1 MAIITVQKNGIKAGV
16 GGAGARDRKPPEKT
30 ALAGWSQSSIRR
42 NNDFLRSVDY
52 ARLNGMAGLAFTGT
66 VKHCPDSSDE
76 WQRILRAFW
85 RRLRRMDV
93 GLVHYVTEWQ
103 RRGVPHV
110 HCSLFWVDPDPMTPA
125 HVIGHWLDLTGHLG
139 AESFGQRITTITD
152 ALGWAQYTSK
162 HAQRG
167 LFHYQRTPEAVPVHW
182 GGKTGRMWG
191 KLGNWPIWENVRLA
205 VSGDCYHKFRRIVRA
220 WRIADARSSGCRR
233 RIRSARR
240 MLKCNDRPLSA
251 VRGLSEWL
259 PDSQTLPLM
268 DWLQSQGHD
277 LLQVG

>member
-1 MAIITVQKNGIKAGV
+1 MAIITLQKNGIKAGV
-16 GGAGARDRKPPEKT
+16 SGSGARDRTPPEKT

-52 ARLNGMAGLAFTGT
+52 GRLEGMAGLAFTGT
-66 VKHCPDSSDE
+66 LQQCPESSDE

-93 GLVHYVTEWQ
+93 ALVHYVTEWQ

-110 HCSLFWVDPDPMTPA
+110 HCSLFWRDPDPMTPMR
-125 HVIGHWLDLTGHLG
+125 VIDHWLALTGHLG
-139 AESFGQRITTITD
+139 ADTFGQHITTITD

-191 KLGNWPIWENVRLA
+191 KLGDWPIWEDVRLE
-205 VSGDCYHKFRRIVRA
+205 VSQSGYHRFRRIVRG
-220 WRIADARSSGCRR
+220 WRIADARASGNKR

-240 MLKCNDRPLSA
+240 MLQCNDKALSS

-268 DWLQSQGHD
+268 HWLQSQGYE
-277 LLQVG
+277 LLQV

>member
-1 MAIITVQKNGIKAGV
+1 MAIITLQKNGIKAGF
-16 GGAGARDRKPPEKT
+16 AGSGSCDRKPPEKT

-52 ARLNGMAGLAFTGT
+52 GQLGGMAGLAFTGT
-66 VKHCPDSSDE
+66 VKTCPESSDE

-85 RRLRRMDV
+85 WRLRRMDV
-93 GLVHYVTEWQ
+93 ALVHYVTEWQ

-110 HCSLFWVDPDPMTPA
+110 HCSLFWRDPDPVTPR
-125 HVIGHWLDLTGHLG
+125 HVKGHWLALTGHLG
-139 AESFGQRITTITD
+139 AENFGQFITPITD

-191 KLGNWPIWENVRLA
+191 KLGNWPIWENVRLS
-205 VSGDCYHKFRRIVRA
+205 VSGPCYHRFRRIVRG
-220 WRIADARSSGCRR
+220 WRIADARSSGNRR

-240 MLKCNDRPLSA
+240 MLQCNDKALSS

-268 DWLQSQGHD
+268 HWLQSQGHD
-277 LLQVG
+277 LLQV